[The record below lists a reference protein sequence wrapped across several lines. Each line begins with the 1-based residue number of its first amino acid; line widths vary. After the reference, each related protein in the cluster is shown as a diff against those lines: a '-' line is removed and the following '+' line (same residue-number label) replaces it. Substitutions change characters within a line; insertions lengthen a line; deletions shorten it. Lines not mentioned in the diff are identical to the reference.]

1 MRQVAITGLG
11 AITPIGNNLN
21 DYWNNLLVGNSGAA
35 PISKFDASNFR
46 TQFACEVKGYNP
58 LDHFPKQELR
68 KYDLFTQYGIVAADE
83 AIKHAGLDLETL
95 NKDKAGVLWGSGN
108 GGITTLQEGIA
119 EYATNPSMPRF
130 NPYYM
135 PMNLINMASGI
146 IAMRYG
152 FQGISFTAV
161 SACASANTAIMD
173 AFNYIRWGKAD
184 LMIVGSSDAP
194 IIDNVV
200 GGFNAMRAL
209 SRRNDDPQKAS
220 RPFDQDRDGFVLG
233 EGAGAIIFESFDH
246 ALSRGANIIAE
257 VAGAGMASDAYH
269 LTSTHPEGDGAVKAM
284 DNALEDAG
292 LKPDQINYVNA
303 HATSTSQGDISEMK
317 AISRVFD
324 GNDNLKVSATKSITG
339 HLLGAAGAI
348 EAIATI
354 KAIEKN
360 LVPPTINLENPDP
373 EVPGID
379 KVVTEKALE
388 HKVFAAMSNNFGF
401 GGHNASVIFKEY

>member
-1 MRQVAITGLG
+1 MIFL
-11 AITPIGNNLN
+11 P
-21 DYWNNLLVGNSGAA
+21 
-35 PISKFDASNFR
+35 
-46 TQFACEVKGYNP
+46 
-58 LDHFPKQELR
+58 
-68 KYDLFTQYGIVAADE
+68 QYGIVAADE

-220 RPFDQDRDGFVLG
+220 RPFDQGRDGFVLG
-233 EGAGAIIFESFDH
+233 EGAGAIIFESLDH

-284 DNALEDAG
+284 NNALEDAG
-292 LKPDQINYVNA
+292 FNPGQIDYVNA

-348 EAIATI
+348 EAIATV

-379 KVVTEKALE
+379 KVVREKALE
-388 HKVFAAMSNNFGF
+388 HNVFAAMSNNFGF